1 MREDLWNRNQLIL
14 ALNLYWKTPY
24 NKISGS
30 SNEEIK
36 KLAKV
41 IGKTPAAIAYMLMN
55 FTFLDKERQ
64 DKGEKGKRGPGKLG
78 VEIWF
83 EYLNQW
89 AKLATDSSK
98 ILYSI
103 EPNLVSD
110 FFEIEPD
117 YKYTEGVD
125 KLRLVKTRVN
135 QSDFRQRVLASY
147 NRRCCITGLDIPS
160 LLTASHIVP
169 WSKNVK
175 ERLNPQN
182 GLCLNSIH
190 DKAFDKGLITITTDF
205 KVKLSDIIL
214 HKKKDLNIQKF
225 FILYENQS
233 IVLPDRYIPSVEFL
247 EYHHEN
253 IFNKI
258 EINDKH

>member
-36 KLAKV
+36 KLALI
-41 IGKTPAAIAYMLMN
+41 IGKTPAALAYMLMN

-89 AKLATDSSK
+89 DKLATDSFE
-98 ILYSI
+98 ILNRI
-103 EPNLVSD
+103 EPDLVSD

-125 KLRLVKTRVN
+125 KIRLVKTRVN
-135 QSDFRQRVLASY
+135 QSDFRQRILASY
-147 NRRCCITGLDIPS
+147 NVQCCITNINIPS
-160 LLTASHIVP
+160 LLFASHIIP
-169 WSKNVK
+169 WSENVQ

-190 DKAFDKGLITITTDF
+190 DRAFDKGLITITTDY
-205 KVKLSDIIL
+205 KIKLSNEILKRQTEPIIQ
-214 HKKKDLNIQKF
+214 NF
-225 FILYENQS
+225 FMQFDNQP
-233 IVLPDRYIPSVEFL
+233 IFLPQRYKPNKEFL
-247 EYHHEN
+247 EWHH
-253 IFNKI
+253 
-258 EINDKH
+258 INRFQK